1 MSLIDVARTVEAKQ
15 RRARNRTVLDRMYD
29 TLPPEAQ
36 QEMLTIMADPGL
48 SHSAITAALNN
59 HPTIREAGLSVSDKT
74 LGTHRNNGWTP
85 A

>member
-1 MSLIDVARTVEAKQ
+1 MSLIHVARTVEAEQ
-15 RRARNRTVLDRMYD
+15 RRARSRTILDRIYD
-29 TLPPEAQ
+29 TLPPGAQ
-36 QEMLTIMADPGL
+36 QEMVTIMGDPAL